1 MFTEHILQANEG
13 CDMDFLQT
21 QFGRSAPAAG
31 HLLRAGDKRPGRI
44 RDCWLDAVRMGR
56 EHRGAAEPCRGEI
69 VLSSAVSRVTE
80 AAAAQADA
88 SVPVLT
94 RDGARATIRLNRP
107 KHVNRIEPDD
117 LAALAAHL
125 KAVEADHTIR
135 VVVLTGTGAP
145 SARGYHLGDLGERI
159 AAATP
164 AAAAAGGDEASPFEQ
179 FTNQLENLRVPTICA
194 LNGPV
199 YGGATD
205 LALACDFRIG
215 VAGMEMFMPAARLG
229 LHYYPSGLRRY
240 VSRLGLAAAK
250 KLFLTAAR
258 IDGDEMLRIGYSISS
273 WRPML
278 SRAPLRRWPRCL
290 RRRRRSRSPA

>member
-1 MFTEHILQANEG
+1 
-13 CDMDFLQT
+13 
-21 QFGRSAPAAG
+21 
-31 HLLRAGDKRPGRI
+31 
-44 RDCWLDAVRMGR
+44 
-56 EHRGAAEPCRGEI
+56 
-69 VLSSAVSRVTE
+69 LSSAVSRVTE

-94 RDGARATIRLNRP
+94 RDGTRATIRLNRP

-117 LAALAAHL
+117 LAALEAHL
-125 KAVEADHTIR
+125 KAIDADHTIR
-135 VVVLTGTGAP
+135 VVVLTGTGRAF
-145 SARGYHLGDLGERI
+145 SSGYHLGDLGERI

-164 AAAAAGGDEASPFEQ
+164 DVAAAGGDEASPFEQ

-258 IDGDEMLRIGYSISS
+258 IDGDEMLRIGYLDQLVAADAFESAVATLAE
-273 WRPML
+273 ML
-278 SRAPLRRWPRCL
+278 AAQAPLAVAGMKRALNEIARAEFDERAARARHQASLASQDVKEGQAAFREKRPPRFTGQ
-290 RRRRRSRSPA
+290 

>member
-1 MFTEHILQANEG
+1 MGGEHLARPFAFGEG
-13 CDMDFLQT
+13 
-21 QFGRSAPAAG
+21 
-31 HLLRAGDKRPGRI
+31 
-44 RDCWLDAVRMGR
+44 
-56 EHRGAAEPCRGEI
+56 
-69 VLSSAVSRVTE
+69 VLSSAVSRSSE
-80 AAAAQADA
+80 AATPADA

-94 RDGARATIRLNRP
+94 CDGQRATLRLNRP

-117 LAALAAHL
+117 LVALKKH
-125 KAVEADHTIR
+125 VEAIEEDTTIR
-135 VVVLTGTGAP
+135 VLILTGTGRAF
-145 SARGYHLGDLGERI
+145 SSGYHLGDLGERI
-159 AAATP
+159 AAARP
-164 AAAAAGGDEASPFEQ
+164 QEAAADGDEGSPFEQ

-258 IDGDEMLRIGYSISS
+258 IDADEMLRIGYLDQLV
-273 WRPML
+273 PPDELDGAVAML
-278 SRAPLRRWPRCL
+278 ADALAAQAPLAVAGMKRALNEIARSEFDERAARARHRASLASEDVKEGQAAFREKRKPRFIG
-290 RRRRRSRSPA
+290 R

>member
-1 MFTEHILQANEG
+1 
-13 CDMDFLQT
+13 
-21 QFGRSAPAAG
+21 
-31 HLLRAGDKRPGRI
+31 
-44 RDCWLDAVRMGR
+44 
-56 EHRGAAEPCRGEI
+56 
-69 VLSSAVSRVTE
+69 
-80 AAAAQADA
+80 
-88 SVPVLT
+88 VPVLT
-94 RDGARATIRLNRP
+94 RDGHRATIRLNRP

-117 LAALAAHL
+117 LAALEAHL
-125 KAVEADHTIR
+125 EGVEADRTIR
-135 VVVLTGTGAP
+135 VLVLTGTGRAF
-145 SARGYHLGDLGERI
+145 SSGYHLGDLGARI

-164 AAAAAGGDEASPFEQ
+164 HEAAADRDEASPFEL

-215 VAGMEMFMPAARLG
+215 VSGMEMFMPAARLG

-258 IDGDEMLRIGYSISS
+258 IDADEMLRIGYLDQLVAAEQLESAVTALADALAAQAPLAVAGMKRALNEIARTEFDEKAARARHRASLAS
-273 WRPML
+273 EDVKEGQAAFREK
-278 SRAPLRRWPRCL
+278 RAPQFTGR
-290 RRRRRSRSPA
+290 